1 VQQPRDTPS
10 KKQLELN
17 FEAPAMATEPS
28 SVQVNNVF
36 HVQFEQPKSEHF
48 GGGDKDQALIDLI
61 LQSAQKLK
69 W

>member
-1 VQQPRDTPS
+1 MQQPRDTPS
-10 KKQLELN
+10 EKQLELN
-17 FEAPAMATEPS
+17 FEAAAMATEPS

-36 HVQFEQPKSEHF
+36 HVQFGQPESEHF
-48 GGGDKDQALIDLI
+48 GGGDNDQALIDLI